1 MPIPSWPQ
9 IGGIRK
15 YLHFVTMT
23 PWRNGS
29 ASDSRSEGCVFKSRR
44 GQNFLKSLYHSKVE
58 KKRTEKNSENT
69 FVSCM
74 RNPKMWNASRFCVS
88 SLRRGHANLL
98 CIVPIL
104 VYVQPKLYNLWSIF
118 CDLALHC
125 MTLLWVLK
133 RGTHLLE
140 VQTFHEV
147 RNTVRIGARKNW
159 YLSEGDISTK
169 NEVSSVTGLEPA
181 IPRSEVWCL
190 IH

>member
-104 VYVQPKLYNLWSIF
+104 VYVFCMEYNINRHLYFIYTEVLELFFLQILVSKNLF
-118 CDLALHC
+118 
-125 MTLLWVLK
+125 
-133 RGTHLLE
+133 
-140 VQTFHEV
+140 
-147 RNTVRIGARKNW
+147 
-159 YLSEGDISTK
+159 
-169 NEVSSVTGLEPA
+169 SVK
-181 IPRSEVWCL
+181 
-190 IH
+190 